1 VDDLLADM
9 NQEKQR
15 TTIGT
20 AVLVVSTLLIL
31 AIVQSSAVPVLLGSL
46 AAVGMVLGSVLIGT
60 ATQGV

>member
-1 VDDLLADM
+1 MDDLPTYM

-15 TTIGT
+15 TTIGA